1 MSDADASRRIVT
13 KRLEKC
19 GDRESHP
26 VVVGCGPLRWSHLE
40 RSRNRSEPGRRTGAE
55 GKDLRAVELR
65 GLSGGQIGW
74 LGSLQDAVDEV
85 GSTMATC
92 RNARAAS
99 AHRGRPVHDDTD
111 ARDLTAGCA

>member
-1 MSDADASRRIVT
+1 MPTHPDAS
-13 KRLEKC
+13 
-19 GDRESHP
+19 
-26 VVVGCGPLRWSHLE
+26 
-40 RSRNRSEPGRRTGAE
+40 SRNAAKNAAIANPTRYSSGVVPSVGATWNEAGTGRNPEDGPARRE
-55 GKDLRAVELR
+55 KILRAVELR

-74 LGSLQDAVDEV
+74 LGSLQDSVDEV